1 MSKNRQ
7 KRISLWTV
15 RLGSLLVDTLVMASA
30 YLVAFLLR
38 FDFHEPWWGWRRVA
52 YSFVT
57 VLIVQLAALALFGCY
72 KLLWRYTSVAD
83 VPRFVGA
90 IATSTVTLFALR
102 LLFPS
107 YMGLRPPY
115 SITLFNGFLV
125 LGGLLGVRLL
135 RRLILEGNPVWEAAA
150 QNYRR
155 MLLVGAGSTGNEVAR
170 ELRRNRERRWDVV
183 GFLDDDPTKMHA
195 WVQGVPVL
203 GVIDDLPHIVKKKM
217 VDEIIVT
224 MVKVPRE
231 VISRVIRLAEQAQ
244 VPIRIVPTYYELI
257 ENRLEATAFR
267 KINVADLLG
276 RDEVKPDNASI
287 IALLGRKRV
296 LVTGAGGTIGSELV
310 RQIMRAG
317 PEQLVMLDRS
327 ENALYNIERE
337 IRRLNPAAPIAP
349 VLADIGERERID
361 AVLVAYRPQ
370 VVVHAAAY
378 KHVPMMEHNPGEA
391 LKNNVLATQTLGEVC
406 VARGV
411 ERFVFISTDK
421 AVNPAS
427 VMGLTKRMAEVVL
440 QDLNRLDKT
449 CFSAVRFGNVLDSSG
464 SVVPLFREQIQNGQP
479 ITVTHPDMRRYFMT
493 IGEAVSLVL
502 QAAALAKGGEIFV
515 LDMGEPIR
523 IVELAEEMIVLSGLR
538 PHVDVPIVF
547 TGIRPG
553 EKLFE
558 ELDVSERS
566 AYQTGHAR
574 IFISKIRQVEHQ
586 TVATL
591 LEKCRHLGT
600 DNLDKDSLRTA
611 VHELYSEIANDEE
624 QAHT

>member
-1 MSKNRQ
+1 
-7 KRISLWTV
+7 
-15 RLGSLLVDTLVMASA
+15 
-30 YLVAFLLR
+30 
-38 FDFHEPWWGWRRVA
+38 
-52 YSFVT
+52 
-57 VLIVQLAALALFGCY
+57 
-72 KLLWRYTSVAD
+72 
-83 VPRFVGA
+83 
-90 IATSTVTLFALR
+90 
-102 LLFPS
+102 
-107 YMGLRPPY
+107 
-115 SITLFNGFLV
+115 
-125 LGGLLGVRLL
+125 
-135 RRLILEGNPVWEAAA
+135 
-150 QNYRR
+150 
-155 MLLVGAGSTGNEVAR
+155 
-170 ELRRNRERRWDVV
+170 
-183 GFLDDDPTKMHA
+183 
-195 WVQGVPVL
+195 
-203 GVIDDLPHIVKKKM
+203 
-217 VDEIIVT
+217 
-224 MVKVPRE
+224 
-231 VISRVIRLAEQAQ
+231 VIRLAEQAQ

-361 AVLVAYRPQ
+361 AVLAAYRPQ

-427 VMGLTKRMAEVVL
+427 VMGMTKRMAEVVL

>member
-1 MSKNRQ
+1 
-7 KRISLWTV
+7 
-15 RLGSLLVDTLVMASA
+15 
-30 YLVAFLLR
+30 
-38 FDFHEPWWGWRRVA
+38 
-52 YSFVT
+52 
-57 VLIVQLAALALFGCY
+57 LFGCY